1 MAGIF
6 VSAPVRLHAFGL
18 EPGRKYAA
26 SFAFT
31 ADDGAGGFNLGHN
44 DMVVKKDGTIVFE
57 NEWTDVSP
65 QGKPGTV
72 LMWVRKAGVTFNDP
86 PEVAAD
92 GTVLQAE
99 IHLP

>member
-6 VSAPVRLHAFGL
+6 VAAPVELHAFGL

-31 ADDGAGGFNLGHN
+31 ADDGEGGFNLGHSDVAVGKN
-44 DMVVKKDGTIVFE
+44 GTVVFS

-65 QGKPGTV
+65 QAKPGTV
-72 LMWVRKAGVTFNDP
+72 VMWVRKAGGAFSDP